1 MELDKD
7 AQIRLAAL
15 KALEAEVDL
24 TTAQQ
29 IDLGGSSEYIRKNYD
44 SQAAHKAFHEKSF
57 IVHRPLPKINMAL
70 DAPPI
75 IRPRQ
80 ITLIQS
86 TMSMSVGR
94 IIHF

>member
-29 IDLGGSSEYIRKNYD
+29 IDLGVSSE
-44 SQAAHKAFHEKSF
+44 
-57 IVHRPLPKINMAL
+57 
-70 DAPPI
+70 
-75 IRPRQ
+75 
-80 ITLIQS
+80 
-86 TMSMSVGR
+86 
-94 IIHF
+94 

>member
-29 IDLGGSSEYIRKNYD
+29 IDLGVSSEYIRKNYD
-44 SQAAHKAFHEKSF
+44 SQAAHKAFHDSQFGNAKVITGPNGE
-57 IVHRPLPKINMAL
+57 ILHR
-70 DAPPI
+70 
-75 IRPRQ
+75 
-80 ITLIQS
+80 S
-86 TMSMSVGR
+86 
-94 IIHF
+94 